1 MNEHDKALQVK
12 KDLVRKKIISLRGN
26 LAVSNVRWLLEDI
39 SNILDDMVDLI
50 DCDQKSM
57 DKILFKKIA
66 QEVEQSFGMGGLSEG
81 LYYDFALECAR
92 RYAEI
97 KKADN

>member
-26 LAVSNVRWLLEDI
+26 LEVSNVRWLLEDI

-50 DCDQKSM
+50 DCDQKS
-57 DKILFKKIA
+57 
-66 QEVEQSFGMGGLSEG
+66 SETKE
-81 LYYDFALECAR
+81 A
-92 RYAEI
+92 
-97 KKADN
+97 